1 MLDAEDANKEISE
14 DDESEDTESQEESE
28 EDGTSEEEESS
39 HEWLW
44 GLMKLILSI
53 HFWKNV

>member
-44 GLMKLILSI
+44 GLIIILSI